1 MIRVSLIIGDNR
13 ILFPFITST
22 KLICQVMKECAIN
35 TLLYMFLLA
44 LSIFLSSCSHNRQAE
59 DLPMKKKQP
68 KEIPE
73 VVTQEREPAEQI
85 AEAVV
90 REKELPPMIQI
101 QNFSLTDKTLTFS
114 YRLSNPFK
122 DDIWVCY
129 DVSVY
134 GKQDVQHSYTIIDG
148 ETVWIKLRC
157 NFDHFTGFENPP
169 SVAKYIRLQTGV
181 SCTGR
186 IVRNLPIKNYIGLEP
201 RKEKKEITLH
211 RVVFE
216 FGYFEPK
223 WNKFFN
229 SIAER
234 FKKKGIKPKPR
245 ILGSYYYIDGT
256 IVTEETL
263 DGQSHEV
270 MYLNDD
276 FTPWIKNEVYAEVV
290 ITDIAIPCS
299 VVDDDKLEH

>member
-1 MIRVSLIIGDNR
+1 MNT
-13 ILFPFITST
+13 ILY
-22 KLICQVMKECAIN
+22 K
-35 TLLYMFLLA
+35 FLLA
-44 LSIFLSSCSHNRQAE
+44 CSIFLGVCCQPRHIGDSAWEKEPTRQ
-59 DLPMKKKQP
+59 
-68 KEIPE
+68 IPE
-73 VVTQEREPAEQI
+73 VPI
-85 AEAVV
+85 L
-90 REKELPPMIQI
+90 EKEPLPMIQI
-101 QNFSLTDKTLTFS
+101 QNLSLTDKTLTLDYQF
-114 YRLSNPFK
+114 SNPF
-122 DDIWVCY
+122 DDYIWVCY

-157 NFDHFTGFENPP
+157 NFDHFTGFEDPP

-181 SCTGR
+181 SCSGR

-216 FGYFEPK
+216 VGYFEPK

-245 ILGSYYYIDGT
+245 ILGSYYYLDGT

-263 DGQSHEV
+263 YGQLREV

-276 FTPWIKNEVYAEVV
+276 FTPWIKNEVSSKIV
-290 ITDIAIPCS
+290 ITNVAIPCS
-299 VVDDDKLEH
+299 VVVGKN